1 MTSKTG
7 IRVGRPFLVT
17 TMLFRSPCRTRVRRL
32 TLPFGRPFGLK
43 SHGRG
48 CWVRPRSLLK
58 RLYSCIRR
66 GFSTPKKSGDAK
78 WCSLQTIWVRD
89 EIYWRRSIHP
99 KCATRRAPS
108 LDRGSL
114 PIRLATCR
122 VRPRAG
128 IEVGIGRRLHPAR
141 DAEQRA
147 EGVER
152 VEPSVEAERELIE
165 VAL

>member
-7 IRVGRPFLVT
+7 IGVGRPFLVT
-17 TMLFRSPCRTRVRRL
+17 TMLLRSPCRTRVRRL

-48 CWVRPRSLLK
+48 CWVRPRPLLK

-108 LDRGSL
+108 LDRGSSAAG
-114 PIRLATCR
+114 RLCY
-122 VRPRAG
+122 
-128 IEVGIGRRLHPAR
+128 
-141 DAEQRA
+141 
-147 EGVER
+147 
-152 VEPSVEAERELIE
+152 AERRDEPEEASAHMHKIT
-165 VAL
+165 VCYPRHSFQI